1 VTIEEPGEDCVED
14 DIETYERVSPLVL
27 SDAFVSRS
35 DAQSLL
41 QGLTSMKMSVSDV
54 LAVARRKYQ

>member
-1 VTIEEPGEDCVED
+1 MTIEEPGEDCVED